1 MKKVYLVGGGPGDPE
16 LITIRGMK
24 LLSQADVVIYD
35 RLISRKLL
43 KYTEPETE
51 LIYVGKSSGKHPM
64 KQEEIN
70 QLLVEKAGENRVVV
84 RLKGGDPFIFGR
96 GAEEISA
103 LVKAEIEFEVVPGVT
118 SAISVPELS
127 CIPLT
132 HRELSSSIT
141 LVTGHFAPGNENRVD
156 FSALMADTLVILMGV
171 NNLPEI
177 VPQLLKR
184 RNENTPVAIIE
195 KGTTEEQRIILGNL
209 GNIVEKAKDSEVK
222 PPAVTVVGEVVN
234 LREIFR
240 RGSKKC

>member
-16 LITIRGMK
+16 LITVRGMK
-24 LLSQADVVIYD
+24 LLNQADVVIYD

-43 KYTEPETE
+43 KYTKPEAE
-51 LIYVGKSSGKHPM
+51 LIYVGKSAGKHAMP
-64 KQEEIN
+64 QEEIN
-70 QLLVEKAGENRVVV
+70 KLLVEKASEDKIVV

-103 LVKAEIEFEVVPGVT
+103 LVEAGIEFEVVPGIT

-132 HRELSSSIT
+132 HRKLSSSVT

-156 FSALMADTLVILMGV
+156 FSALRADTLVILMGV
-171 NNLPEI
+171 NNLPKI
-177 VPQLLKR
+177 VPQLLKTR
-184 RNENTPVAIIE
+184 PETTPVAIIE
-195 KGTTEEQRIILGNL
+195 KGTTEEQRIILGTL
-209 GNIVEKAKDSEVK
+209 GNIVEKAREHKIK

-234 LREIFR
+234 LRESFR
-240 RGSKKC
+240 RGSKRC